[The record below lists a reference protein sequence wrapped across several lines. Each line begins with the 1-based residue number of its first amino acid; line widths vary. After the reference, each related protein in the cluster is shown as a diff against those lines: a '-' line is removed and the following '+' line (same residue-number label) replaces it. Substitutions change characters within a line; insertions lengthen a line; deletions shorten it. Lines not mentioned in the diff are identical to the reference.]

1 MDSAKTIRERIQGQF
16 DGLTRAERQLANS
29 LLENY
34 PVSGLSSITAVA
46 HNADVSTPTVARM
59 VQKLGFRGFP
69 HFQESLR
76 GELSA
81 KISNPIEKHDRWA
94 QNVPDSHIL
103 NRFTEAVIQN
113 LRQTLDQIEP
123 EIFDEVCALLADQER
138 SIYLVGG
145 RITRSLAEYL
155 FTHLQIVRP
164 NVRHLHSNSGA
175 WTHYVLDMKPDDVLV
190 VFDMRRYENDLL
202 KLSEM
207 ATERQVEI
215 VLFTDQWGS
224 PVSKLARH
232 RFNSRIEVPSAWD
245 SASVTLLL
253 LEAIIAEV
261 QERDWSITK
270 DRLETLENLF
280 NQTRLFRKFI

>member
-1 MDSAKTIRERIQGQF
+1 MDSAKTIRERIQSQF

-76 GELSA
+76 SELSA

-123 EIFDEVCALLADQER
+123 QMFDEVCALLADQER

-145 RITRSLAEYL
+145 RITRSLGISVHP
-155 FTHLQIVRP
+155 FTNRAPERAPPSVQLWRVDPLRFGHETR
-164 NVRHLHSNSGA
+164 RCSGG
-175 WTHYVLDMKPDDVLV
+175 V
-190 VFDMRRYENDLL
+190 
-202 KLSEM
+202 
-207 ATERQVEI
+207 
-215 VLFTDQWGS
+215 
-224 PVSKLARH
+224 
-232 RFNSRIEVPSAWD
+232 
-245 SASVTLLL
+245 
-253 LEAIIAEV
+253 
-261 QERDWSITK
+261 
-270 DRLETLENLF
+270 
-280 NQTRLFRKFI
+280 